1 MGAGTLEERIS
12 EREVAE
18 QICGILS
25 EKLPDY
31 RVMTGQNLLYRITI
45 DTEGKVSH
53 GGGAPSRGQHAF
65 QTDILISNGAGLPL
79 VVIELK
85 SGRFSSH
92 DMLTYSAKAVRHKQI
107 YRFLRYGF
115 VAFGL
120 SMLGRRFLV
129 HGDGFDF
136 AAAIPDLESVDPTLL
151 DMVRRQ
157 ILSAERLV
165 DLEAQRRLNLHR
177 FEQIVEVG

>member
-1 MGAGTLEERIS
+1 MGIETLKERVS

-18 QICGILS
+18 QVCSILS
-25 EKLPDY
+25 GKLPDY

-53 GGGAPSRGQHAF
+53 DGTAPSRGQHAF
-65 QTDILISNGAGLPL
+65 QTDILISNRAGLPL

-85 SGRFSSH
+85 SGTFSSH
-92 DMLTYSAKAVRHKQI
+92 DILTYSAKAVRHKQV

-115 VAFGL
+115 AVVGL
-120 SMLGRRFLV
+120 PMLGRRLLT

-136 AAAIPDLESVDPTLL
+136 AAAIPNLDSVDPTLV

-165 DLEAQRRLNLHR
+165 DLEAQRRLNLRR
-177 FEQIVEVG
+177 FEQVVEVG